1 MSKSYSAAGLA
12 LISSRQFGL
21 CALYDITLPSGQ
33 VVHLTSGEFPLQ
45 NVLIYTPAGNFGP
58 FNYQTGMTIVLDSL
72 QQKSGTEAG
81 TMKVA
86 LIPQNP
92 TAERPD
98 LPILFDGFPLMMA
111 ADLGL
116 LQGSIVTMSKFF
128 YPPPAQTNGVI
139 QTTQGAMGAFQGTI
153 QGCQADRFFLDVT
166 VEDYLSLLGDQQMP
180 KNLFAVGCFH
190 QVYDM
195 GCDPAQT
202 LLASKTVSGTL
213 TGVTD
218 GAHFTTNLT
227 QADDYFD
234 LGGMQM
240 TSGPAN
246 GLRST
251 VSSSKNSG
259 GAVVLVFPF
268 ATLPAVG
275 NTFTIYPGCDRQQ
288 ATCTAKFSTGGIP
301 RAQFGGVPYMPV
313 PSTVIA
319 GEIDNP
325 TPQPAGGQAGY
336 VIGSPQSA
344 NQTYYAPGKSYY
356 QP

>member
-1 MSKSYSAAGLA
+1 MSKVCSAATLS
-12 LISSRQFGL
+12 LISSRQFNL

-45 NVLIYTPAGNFGP
+45 GITVWAPGGNRGP
-58 FNYQTGMTIVLDSL
+58 FNYQTGVTIVLDSL

-81 TMKVA
+81 TMKIA

-92 TAERPD
+92 TPERPD
-98 LPILFDGFPLMMA
+98 LPILWDGFPLMQA
-111 ADLGL
+111 ADLGF
-116 LQGSIVTMSKFF
+116 LQGSVVVMSKFF
-128 YPPPAQTNGVI
+128 YPPPVSTGGVI
-139 QTTQGAMGAFQGTI
+139 QTSQGAMGAFEGTI

-166 VEDYLSLLGDQQMP
+166 VEDYLSLMGDQQMP
-180 KNLFAVGCFH
+180 RNLFAVGCFH

-202 LLASKTVSGTL
+202 LLASKTVSGSI

-218 GAHFTTNLT
+218 DAHFTTNLT
-227 QADDYFD
+227 QADGYFA
-234 LGGMQM
+234 LGGMLM

-251 VSSSKNSG
+251 VSSYLHAS
-259 GAVVLVFPF
+259 GAVALVFPF
-268 ATLPAVG
+268 AEEPLVG
-275 NTFTIYPGCDRQQ
+275 NTFNIYPGCDRQQ
-288 ATCTAKFSTGGIP
+288 ATCTNIFSSGGIP

-313 PSTVIA
+313 PSTIIA

-325 TPQPAGGQAGY
+325 TPQPAGGPAGY

-344 NQTYYAPGKSYY
+344 NQTYYAPGKTYY